1 MICDR
6 DTYFTMREVSYYT
19 SLYARQK
26 FTLPNPLS
34 AAAKAP
40 SVPGAVPPQQQQVMQ
55 QKRTQLVTSLQ
66 SINRLA
72 NQIRRMLFAYGVR
85 GKCFNA
91 LVN

>member
-1 MICDR
+1 
-6 DTYFTMREVSYYT
+6 MREVSYYT

-40 SVPGAVPPQQQQVMQ
+40 SVPGSMPAQQQQAMQ

-66 SINRLA
+66 SINRLI
-72 NQIRRMLFAYGVR
+72 NQMRRMLHAFGVR
-85 GKCFNA
+85 GMWKKTSYIY
-91 LVN
+91 